1 MQSTTPDFS
10 GWATKNNI
18 LCTDGHTIRQ
28 GAFAKDDGKTVPLVW
43 RHQRDEIPHI
53 LGHATL
59 KYTPEGIRTDAFFNE
74 SKEAQDVKLRVQHG
88 DLNQLSIFANRLI
101 KNGMDVLDGSIGEV
115 SVVPIGANEG
125 AFIDFVSLNHE
136 YDASDVWVGSE
147 NHNAMIYS
155 GEELEINHEGDS
167 MDEDLDDT
175 IEDIYNS
182 MTDEQKAVVEYVAKL
197 ALESKLEQSAEGE
210 EDEAKPKSDSE
221 EDMVN
226 SDEDETKTKSN
237 EDKTKTKSNE
247 DEADEAESDEEK
259 KKTLSHERG
268 SMPIHDTFESNGP
281 VTNPAGTTLT
291 HEQVQTIVR
300 FADRRGSLRDA
311 VLEHAGTYGID
322 NIDMLFPEAKIIGD
336 MPDLVKRRTDWVE
349 AVLGGVHHNPFSR
362 IKTISADLTYDTARA
377 KGYVTGTLKKEE
389 FFGLQ
394 NRITTPTTVYKK
406 QKLDRDDILDIQD
419 FDVIVFLKQEMRIM
433 LDEELAR
440 AILLGDGRAI
450 DDKDKITEPLGL
462 AEGKGIRSILNDHTF
477 YASDYVID
485 VDVPDEDVPEEIVR
499 ALLAYEGSGNPT
511 FFASR
516 LQIANMSLLKSELG
530 NRLYPTMENLT
541 SALQVGRI
549 VGVDLMKGLEKTITT
564 PDGDKVCELVG
575 IAVNLADYSVGTDK
589 GGEVTFFDDF
599 DLNFNQELYLL
610 ESRISGALRKWRS
623 AVRIW
628 KVKA

>member
-10 GWATKNNI
+10 GWATKNDI

-74 SKEAQDVKLRVQHG
+74 SQEAQDVKLRVQHG

-197 ALESKLEQSAEGE
+197 ALESKLEQSAENE
-210 EDEAKPKSDSE
+210 EDEAKPKSDS
-221 EDMVN
+221 D
-226 SDEDETKTKSN
+226 SDSDSD

-281 VTNPAGTTLT
+281 VDTTAGTTLT

-450 DDKDKITEPLGL
+450 DDPDKIKEPLGL
-462 AEGKGIRSILNDHTF
+462 AEGKGIRSILSDHTF

-485 VDVPDEDVPEEIVR
+485 ANVPNEDVPEEIVR

-575 IAVNLADYSVGTDK
+575 IAVNLTDYSVGTDK

>member
-74 SKEAQDVKLRVQHG
+74 SQEAQDVKLRVQHG

-182 MTDEQKAVVEYVAKL
+182 MTDEQKAVVEYIAKL
-197 ALESKLEQSAEGE
+197 ALESKLEQSAEDE
-210 EDEAKPKSDSE
+210 EDEAKPKSDS
-221 EDMVN
+221 D
-226 SDEDETKTKSN
+226 SDSDSD

-281 VTNPAGTTLT
+281 VDTPAGTTLT

-311 VLEHAGTYGID
+311 VLEHAGTYGIN
-322 NIDMLFPEAKIIGD
+322 NIDMLFPEAKIVGD

-349 AVLGGVHHNPFSR
+349 AVLGGVHKNPFSR

-450 DDKDKITEPLGL
+450 DHPDKIKEPLGL
-462 AEGKGIRSILNDHTF
+462 AEGKGIRSILSDHTF

-485 VDVPDEDVPEEIVR
+485 ANVPDEDVPEEIVR
-499 ALLAYEGSGNPT
+499 ALLDYEGSGNPT

-541 SALQVGRI
+541 SALQVGSI

-564 PDGDKVCELVG
+564 PGGDEVCELVG
-575 IAVNLADYSVGTDK
+575 IAVNLTDYSVGTDK

-610 ESRISGALRKWRS
+610 ETRISGALRKWRS

>member
-10 GWATKNNI
+10 GWATKNDI

-28 GAFAKDDGKTVPLVW
+28 GAFAKDDGKNVPLVW
-43 RHQRDEIPHI
+43 RHKRDEIPYI
-53 LGHATL
+53 LGYATL
-59 KYTPEGIRTDAFFNE
+59 KYTPEGVRTDAFFNE

-88 DLNQLSIFANRLI
+88 DLNQLSIFADRLI

-182 MTDEQKAVVEYVAKL
+182 MTDEQKAVVEYIAKL
-197 ALESKLEQSAEGE
+197 ALESKLEQSAEDE
-210 EDEAKPKSDSE
+210 EDEAKPKSDS
-221 EDMVN
+221 D
-226 SDEDETKTKSN
+226 

-247 DEADEAESDEEK
+247 DEADEAESDEE
-259 KKTLSHERG
+259 LEINHEG
-268 SMPIHDTFESNGP
+268 DSMPIHDTFESNGP
-281 VTNPAGTTLT
+281 VDTTAGTTLT

-419 FDVIVFLKQEMRIM
+419 FDVVVFLKQEMRIM

-450 DDKDKITEPLGL
+450 DHPDKIDEPLGL
-462 AEGKGIRSILNDHTF
+462 AEGKGIRSILSDHTF

-485 VDVPDEDVPEEIVR
+485 ANVPNEDVPEEIVR

-599 DLNFNQELYLL
+599 DLNFNQELYLI
-610 ESRISGALRKWRS
+610 ETRISGALRKWRS

>member
-74 SKEAQDVKLRVQHG
+74 SQEAQDVKLRVQHG

-155 GEELEINHEGDS
+155 GVELELNHEGDN

-182 MTDEQKAVVEYVAKL
+182 MTDEQKAVVEYIAKL
-197 ALESKLEQSAEGE
+197 ALESKLEQSAE
-210 EDEAKPKSDSE
+210 DDDDKDKPESDSE
-221 EDMVN
+221 EDTVD
-226 SDEDETKTKSN
+226 SDEDKDKTESDEDKDKTKS
-237 EDKTKTKSNE
+237 S
-247 DEADEAESDEEK
+247 ESDEEK

-281 VTNPAGTTLT
+281 VSSPAGTTLT

-450 DDKDKITEPLGL
+450 DDKDKIKEPLGL

-575 IAVNLADYSVGTDK
+575 IAVNLTDYSVGTDK

>member
-53 LGHATL
+53 LGYAAL

-74 SKEAQDVKLRVQHG
+74 SQEAQDVKLRVQHG

-182 MTDEQKAVVEYVAKL
+182 MTDEQTAVVEYIAKL
-197 ALESKLEQSAEGE
+197 ALESKLEQSAEDE
-210 EDEAKPKSDSE
+210 EDEAKPKPKPKPKPKSDS
-221 EDMVN
+221 D
-226 SDEDETKTKSN
+226 SDSDSD

-259 KKTLSHERG
+259 KKTLTHERG

-281 VTNPAGTTLT
+281 VNTPAGTTLT

-433 LDEELAR
+433 LDEEIAR
-440 AILLGDGRAI
+440 AILLCDGRAI
-450 DDKDKITEPLGL
+450 DDPDKIKEPLGL
-462 AEGKGIRSILNDHTF
+462 AEGKGIRSILSDHTF

-485 VDVPDEDVPEEIVR
+485 AAVPNEDVPEEIVR

-564 PDGDKVCELVG
+564 PDGDEVCELVG
-575 IAVNLADYSVGTDK
+575 IAVNLTDYSVGTDK

-610 ESRISGALRKWRS
+610 ETRISGALRKWRS

>member
-43 RHQRDEIPHI
+43 RHKRDEIPHI

-74 SKEAQDVKLRVQHG
+74 SQEAQDVKLRVQHG

-155 GEELEINHEGDS
+155 GEELELNHEGDS

-197 ALESKLEQSAEGE
+197 ALESKIEQSAEDE
-210 EDEAKPKSDSE
+210 EDKAKAKSDSE
-221 EDMVN
+221 EDTVD

-259 KKTLSHERG
+259 KKTLNHEGDR
-268 SMPIHDTFESNGP
+268 MPIHDTFESNGP

-311 VLEHAGTYGID
+311 VIEHAGTYGIND
-322 NIDMLFPEAKIIGD
+322 IDMLFPEAKIVGD

-349 AVLGGVHHNPFSR
+349 AVLGGVHQNPFSR

-450 DDKDKITEPLGL
+450 DHPDKIDEPLGL
-462 AEGKGIRSILNDHTF
+462 AEGKGIRSILSNHTF
-477 YASDYVID
+477 YASD
-485 VDVPDEDVPEEIVR
+485 
-499 ALLAYEGSGNPT
+499 
-511 FFASR
+511 
-516 LQIANMSLLKSELG
+516 
-530 NRLYPTMENLT
+530 
-541 SALQVGRI
+541 
-549 VGVDLMKGLEKTITT
+549 
-564 PDGDKVCELVG
+564 
-575 IAVNLADYSVGTDK
+575 
-589 GGEVTFFDDF
+589 
-599 DLNFNQELYLL
+599 
-610 ESRISGALRKWRS
+610 
-623 AVRIW
+623 
-628 KVKA
+628 

>member
-74 SKEAQDVKLRVQHG
+74 SQEAQDVKLRVQHG

-155 GEELEINHEGDS
+155 GEELELNHEGDS

-197 ALESKLEQSAEGE
+197 ALESKLEQSAEDE
-210 EDEAKPKSDSE
+210 EDKAKAKSDSE
-221 EDMVN
+221 
-226 SDEDETKTKSN
+226 EDETKTKSN

-311 VLEHAGTYGID
+311 VIEHAGTYGIN
-322 NIDMLFPEAKIIGD
+322 NIDMLFPEAKIVGD

-349 AVLGGVHHNPFSR
+349 AVLGGVHQNPFSR

-450 DDKDKITEPLGL
+450 DHPDKIKEPLGL
-462 AEGKGIRSILNDHTF
+462 AEGKGIRSILSDHTF

-485 VDVPDEDVPEEIVR
+485 AGVPDEDIPEEIVR
-499 ALLAYEGSGNPT
+499 ALLDYEGSGNPT

-564 PDGDKVCELVG
+564 PDGDEVCELVG
-575 IAVNLADYSVGTDK
+575 IAVNLTDYSVGTDK

-610 ESRISGALRKWRS
+610 ETRISGALRKWRS

>member
-10 GWATKNNI
+10 GWATKNDI

-28 GAFAKDDGKTVPLVW
+28 GAFAKDDGKNVPLVW
-43 RHQRDEIPHI
+43 RHQRDEIPYI
-53 LGHATL
+53 LGYATL
-59 KYTPEGIRTDAFFNE
+59 KYTPEGVRTDAFFNE
-74 SKEAQDVKLRVQHG
+74 SQEAQDVKLRVQHG
-88 DLNQLSIFANRLI
+88 DLNQLSIFADRLI

-197 ALESKLEQSAEGE
+197 ALESKLEQSAENE
-210 EDEAKPKSDSE
+210 EDEAKPKSDS
-221 EDMVN
+221 D
-226 SDEDETKTKSN
+226 SDSDSD

-281 VTNPAGTTLT
+281 VDTTAGTTLT

-311 VLEHAGTYGID
+311 VLEHAGTYGIN

-433 LDEELAR
+433 LDEEIAR

-450 DDKDKITEPLGL
+450 DDRDKIKEPLGL
-462 AEGKGIRSILNDHTF
+462 AEGKGIRSILSDHTF

-485 VDVPDEDVPEEIVR
+485 ANVPNEDIPEEIVR

>member
-74 SKEAQDVKLRVQHG
+74 SQEAQDVKLRVQHG

-197 ALESKLEQSAEGE
+197 ALESKLEQSAENE
-210 EDEAKPKSDSE
+210 EDEAKPKSDS
-221 EDMVN
+221 D
-226 SDEDETKTKSN
+226 SDSDSD

-281 VTNPAGTTLT
+281 VDTTAGTTLT

-450 DDKDKITEPLGL
+450 DHPDKIDEPLGL
-462 AEGKGIRSILNDHTF
+462 AEGKGIRSILSDHTF

-485 VDVPDEDVPEEIVR
+485 ANVPNEDVPEEIVR